1 MLYSV
6 PDMKKI
12 EHVPHDQDYRRWRAE
27 LDRTNPPA
35 FQKIHANLDS
45 RFDTREVDTSSWIP
59 GANWEDTPFQPIY
72 IACGGDDNE
81 NAHEEAAKFFGL
93 IVWQVA
99 MDRVDCWSFGR
110 YEKDGFPIRG
120 MTYFRIDRP

>member
-6 PDMKKI
+6 PDMKEI
-12 EHVPHDQDYRRWRAE
+12 NQVPHQQDYSRWRSA
-27 LDRTNPPA
+27 LDRANALA
-35 FQKIHANLDS
+35 FQEIHTELDS

-59 GANWEDTPFQPIY
+59 GANWENTLFQPIY

-81 NAHEEAAKFFGL
+81 NAHDEAAKFFGL
-93 IVWQVA
+93 IVWKVV
-99 MDRVDCWSFGR
+99 MDRDDCWSFGR

-120 MTYFRIDRP
+120 MTYFRIDCP